1 MTRDPRY
8 DVLFEPVAI
17 GPVTAPN
24 RFYQVPHC
32 TGMGYDYPRTLNRL
46 REINA
51 EGGWG
56 VVCTEFCSI
65 HPSALS
71 NRQCTL
77 WDEDDVAMLADMVE
91 RVHRHGALAGVQ
103 LWYGGYSNYNTL
115 TRELPLGPH
124 SVPVWHGPGQT
135 QAMTR
140 ADVRRLRHWHREAA
154 LRAKRAGFDV
164 VYVYAA
170 HGYLPAQ
177 FLSPVLNQRTD
188 EYGGSFENRARL
200 IRELLEE
207 TKDAVG
213 DACAVA
219 FRFSVDNLDAALGI
233 THEGEGRDLVE
244 LVAEEPDLWDVNVAN
259 FQSDALPSRFAGEAA
274 QEPYVRFVK
283 RVTSKPVVG
292 VGRFTS
298 PDTMLGQINRGV
310 LDFIGAARPS
320 IADPFLPRKIEEG
333 RPEDVREC
341 IGCNLCI
348 WSNHKG
354 FPLRCT
360 QNPTRGEEWRRG
372 WHPEEIAARHA
383 DESVL
388 VVGAGPAGLEAA
400 LSLGRRGY
408 RVVLAEARTELGG
421 RVTLESALPGLSEW
435 ARVRDHRIHALRQM
449 PNVEIYRDSRLD
461 AEQVLE
467 FGFAHVCIATGS
479 RWRRDGAGRTN
490 AAPFPGWR
498 SDEVVGPEEVFRGA
512 GFEWNKTAPGH
523 LRHRPELPQSRAPE
537 SPGNRDDGC
546 LPERPPLE
554 GPCVVFDDDHFYM
567 ACVIAEKAREAGREV
582 TLVTTANEVA
592 SEGHGSLEQHPSQAR
607 VLELGIEL
615 LCGHR
620 VSAFEP
626 GAVTLACVYTGR
638 ERRLP
643 CQTLIPVTSREPEE
657 ALYLSLTAD
666 EDRLRESGIVS
677 LERIG
682 DCAAPGLIAAAVF
695 AGHRYARELG
705 GNAAVPARDR
715 IVVGGAAREGIR
727 KR

>member
-8 DVLFEPVAI
+8 DVLFEPIAI
-17 GPVTAPN
+17 GPVTARN

-32 TGMGYDYPRTLNRL
+32 TGMGYDYPRTLNRM

-140 ADVRRLRHWHREAA
+140 ADIRRLRQWHREAA
-154 LRAKRAGFDV
+154 RRAKRAGFDV

-213 DACAVA
+213 DTCAVA
-219 FRFSVDNLDAALGI
+219 FRFAVDYLDAALGI
-233 THEGEGRDLVE
+233 ACDGEGRDLVE
-244 LVAEEPDLWDVNVAN
+244 LVAEEPDLWDVNIAD
-259 FQSDALPSRFAGEAA
+259 FQSDALPSRFAGEAT

-283 RVTSKPVVG
+283 QVTTKPVVG

-320 IADPFLPRKIEEG
+320 IADPYLPRKIEEG

-341 IGCNLCI
+341 IGCNICI

-408 RVVLAEARTELGG
+408 RVVLAEALAELGG
-421 RVTLESALPGLSEW
+421 RVTRESALPGLSEW
-435 ARVRDHRIHALRQM
+435 ARVRDHRVHALRQM

-479 RWRRDGAGRTN
+479 RWRRDGTGRSSAVAFAGWHSEGVT
-490 AAPFPGWR
+490 
-498 SDEVVGPEEVFRGA
+498 GPDEVFRGA
-512 GFEWNKTAPGH
+512 GRICNNTVSRPPTTLVEAPAIS
-523 LRHRPELPQSRAPE
+523 RNARRPHQRS
-537 SPGNRDDGC
+537 
-546 LPERPPLE
+546 PLE

-567 ACVIAEKAREAGREV
+567 ACVIAEKAREAGHET

-607 VLELGIEL
+607 ILELGIDL

-638 ERRLP
+638 ERTLP
-643 CQTLIPVTSREPEE
+643 CKTLVPVTSREPEE
-657 ALYLSLTAD
+657 ALYLALAAD
-666 EDRLRESGIVS
+666 EGRLREAGIVS

-715 IVVGGAAREGIR
+715 IVIAGTAREDPS
-727 KR
+727 

>member
-17 GPVTAPN
+17 GPVTARN

-32 TGMGYDYPRTLNRL
+32 TGMGYDYPRTLNRM

-140 ADVRRLRHWHREAA
+140 ADIRRLRQWHREAA
-154 LRAKRAGFDV
+154 RRAKRAGFDV

-213 DACAVA
+213 DTCAVA
-219 FRFSVDNLDAALGI
+219 FRFAVDYLDAALGI
-233 THEGEGRDLVE
+233 ACDGEGRDLVE
-244 LVAEEPDLWDVNVAN
+244 LVAEEPDLWDVNIAD
-259 FQSDALPSRFAGEAA
+259 FQSDALPSRFAGEAT

-283 RVTSKPVVG
+283 QVTTKPVVG

-320 IADPFLPRKIEEG
+320 IADPYLPRKIEEG

-341 IGCNLCI
+341 IGCNICI

-408 RVVLAEARTELGG
+408 RVVLAEALAELGG
-421 RVTLESALPGLSEW
+421 RVTRESALPGLSEW
-435 ARVRDHRIHALRQM
+435 ARVRDHRVHALRQM

-479 RWRRDGAGRTN
+479 RWRRDGTGRSSAVAFAGWHSEGVT
-490 AAPFPGWR
+490 
-498 SDEVVGPEEVFRGA
+498 GPDEVFRGS
-512 GFEWNKTAPGH
+512 GRICNDTVSRPPTTLVEAPAIS
-523 LRHRPELPQSRAPE
+523 RSARRPHQRS
-537 SPGNRDDGC
+537 
-546 LPERPPLE
+546 PLE

-567 ACVIAEKAREAGREV
+567 ACVIAEKAREAGHET

-607 VLELGIEL
+607 ILELGIDL

-626 GAVTLACVYTGR
+626 RAVTLACVYTGR
-638 ERRLP
+638 ERTLP
-643 CQTLIPVTSREPEE
+643 CKTLVPVTSREPEE
-657 ALYLSLTAD
+657 ALYLALAAD
-666 EDRLRESGIVS
+666 EGRLREAGIMS

-715 IVVGGAAREGIR
+715 IVIAGTAREDPS
-727 KR
+727 

>member
-32 TGMGYDYPRTLNRL
+32 TGMGYDYPRTLNRM

-154 LRAKRAGFDV
+154 RRAKRAGFDV

-213 DACAVA
+213 DKCAVA

-298 PDTMLGQINRGV
+298 PDTMLGQIDRGV

-341 IGCNLCI
+341 IGCNICI

-435 ARVRDHRIHALRQM
+435 ARVRDHRVHALRQM
-449 PNVEIYRDSRLD
+449 PNVEIYLDSRLD
-461 AEQVLE
+461 AGQVLE

-479 RWRRDGAGRTN
+479 RWRRDGAGRAN

-498 SDEVVGPEEVFRGA
+498 SDGVVGPEEVFRGA
-512 GFEWNKTAPGH
+512 GFVWNETAPGH
-523 LRHRPELPQSRAPE
+523 LRHRPELPQSRVAE

-546 LPERPPLE
+546 RPEERPPLE

-582 TLVTTANEVA
+582 MLVTTANEVA

-657 ALYLSLTAD
+657 ALYLALAAD
-666 EDRLRESGIVS
+666 EGRLREAGIVS

-715 IVVGGAAREGIR
+715 IVIGGATRDDPS
-727 KR
+727 

>member
-17 GPVTAPN
+17 GPVTARN

-32 TGMGYDYPRTLNRL
+32 TGMGYDYPRTLNRM

-140 ADVRRLRHWHREAA
+140 ADIRRLRQWHREAA
-154 LRAKRAGFDV
+154 RRAKRAGFDV

-213 DACAVA
+213 DTCAVA
-219 FRFSVDNLDAALGI
+219 FRFAVDYLDAALGI
-233 THEGEGRDLVE
+233 ACDGEGRDLVE
-244 LVAEEPDLWDVNVAN
+244 LVAEEPDLWDVNIAN
-259 FQSDALPSRFAGEAA
+259 FQSDALPSRFAGEAT

-283 RVTSKPVVG
+283 QVTTKPVVG

-320 IADPFLPRKIEEG
+320 IADPYLPRKIEEG

-341 IGCNLCI
+341 IGCNICI

-408 RVVLAEARTELGG
+408 RVVLAEALAKLGG
-421 RVTLESALPGLSEW
+421 RVTRESALPGLSEW
-435 ARVRDHRIHALRQM
+435 ARVRDHRVHALRQM

-479 RWRRDGAGRTN
+479 RWRRDGTGRSSAVAFAGWHSEGVT
-490 AAPFPGWR
+490 
-498 SDEVVGPEEVFRGA
+498 GPDEVFRGA
-512 GFEWNKTAPGH
+512 GRICNDTVSRPPTTLVEAPAIS
-523 LRHRPELPQSRAPE
+523 RSARRPHQ
-537 SPGNRDDGC
+537 
-546 LPERPPLE
+546 RPPLE

-567 ACVIAEKAREAGREV
+567 ACVIAEKAREAGHET

-607 VLELGIEL
+607 ILELGIDL

-638 ERRLP
+638 ERTLP
-643 CQTLIPVTSREPEE
+643 CKTLVPVTSREPEE
-657 ALYLSLTAD
+657 ALYLALAAD
-666 EDRLRESGIVS
+666 EGRLREAGIVS

-715 IVVGGAAREGIR
+715 IVIAGTAREAPS
-727 KR
+727 

>member
-77 WDEDDVAMLADMVE
+77 WDEDDVAMLADMAE

-140 ADVRRLRHWHREAA
+140 ADIRRLRHWHREAA
-154 LRAKRAGFDV
+154 RRAKRAGFDV

-213 DACAVA
+213 DTCAVA
-219 FRFSVDNLDAALGI
+219 LRFAVDNLDAALGI
-233 THEGEGRDLVE
+233 ACDGEGRDLVE
-244 LVAEEPDLWDVNVAN
+244 LLAEEPDLWDVNIAN

-283 RVTSKPVVG
+283 RITTRPVVG

-298 PDTMLGQINRGV
+298 PDTMLGQIARGV

-341 IGCNLCI
+341 IGCNICI

-408 RVVLAEARTELGG
+408 RVVLAEALADLGG
-421 RVTLESALPGLSEW
+421 RVTRESALLGLSEW
-435 ARVRDHRIHALRQM
+435 ARVRDHRVHALRQM
-449 PNVEIYRDSRLD
+449 PNVEIYRGSRLD

-479 RWRRDGAGRTN
+479 RWRRDGTGRSSV
-490 AAPFPGWR
+490 APIPGWR
-498 SDEVVGPEEVFRGA
+498 SERVAGPEEVFRGA
-512 GFEWNKTAPGH
+512 G
-523 LRHRPELPQSRAPE
+523 
-537 SPGNRDDGC
+537 
-546 LPERPPLE
+546 LE

-567 ACVIAEKAREAGREV
+567 ACVIAEKACGAGCEV

-592 SEGHGSLEQHPSQAR
+592 PEGHGSLEQHPSQAR
-607 VLELGIEL
+607 VLELGIDL

-620 VSAFEP
+620 VSALEP
-626 GAVTLACVYTGR
+626 GAVTAACVYTGR
-638 ERRLP
+638 ERSLP
-643 CQTLIPVTSREPEE
+643 CKTLVPVTSREPEE
-657 ALYLSLTAD
+657 ALYLTLAAD
-666 EDRLRESGIVS
+666 ESRLREAGIAS

-715 IVVGGAAREGIR
+715 IVIAGVAREGSA
-727 KR
+727 

>member
-17 GPVTAPN
+17 GPVTARN

-32 TGMGYDYPRTLNRL
+32 TGMGYDYPRTLNRM

-140 ADVRRLRHWHREAA
+140 ADIRRLRQWHREAA
-154 LRAKRAGFDV
+154 RRAKRAGFDV

-213 DACAVA
+213 DTCAVA
-219 FRFSVDNLDAALGI
+219 FRFAVDYLDAALGI
-233 THEGEGRDLVE
+233 ACDGEGRDLVE
-244 LVAEEPDLWDVNVAN
+244 LVAEEPDLWDVNIAD
-259 FQSDALPSRFAGEAA
+259 FQSDALPSRFAGEAT

-283 RVTSKPVVG
+283 QVTTKPVVG

-320 IADPFLPRKIEEG
+320 IADPYLPRKIEEG

-341 IGCNLCI
+341 IGCNICI

-408 RVVLAEARTELGG
+408 RVVLAEALAELGG
-421 RVTLESALPGLSEW
+421 RVTRESALPGLSEW
-435 ARVRDHRIHALRQM
+435 ARVRDHRVHALRQM

-479 RWRRDGAGRTN
+479 RWRRDGTGRSSAVAFAGWHSEGVT
-490 AAPFPGWR
+490 
-498 SDEVVGPEEVFRGA
+498 GPDEVFRGA
-512 GFEWNKTAPGH
+512 GRICNNTVSRPPTTLVEAPAIS
-523 LRHRPELPQSRAPE
+523 RSARRPHQRS
-537 SPGNRDDGC
+537 
-546 LPERPPLE
+546 PLE

-567 ACVIAEKAREAGREV
+567 ACVIAEKAREAGHET

-607 VLELGIEL
+607 ILELGIDL

-638 ERRLP
+638 ERTLP
-643 CQTLIPVTSREPEE
+643 CKTLVPVTSREPEE
-657 ALYLSLTAD
+657 ALYLALAAD
-666 EDRLRESGIVS
+666 EGRLREAGIVS

-715 IVVGGAAREGIR
+715 IVIAGTAREDPS
-727 KR
+727 

>member
-8 DVLFEPVAI
+8 DVLFEPIAI
-17 GPVTAPN
+17 GPVTARN

-32 TGMGYDYPRTLNRL
+32 TGMGYDYPRTLNRM

-140 ADVRRLRHWHREAA
+140 ADIRRLRQWHREAA
-154 LRAKRAGFDV
+154 RRAKRAGFDV

-213 DACAVA
+213 DTCAVA
-219 FRFSVDNLDAALGI
+219 FRFAVDYLDAALGI
-233 THEGEGRDLVE
+233 ACDGEGRDLVE
-244 LVAEEPDLWDVNVAN
+244 LVAEEPDLWDVNIAD
-259 FQSDALPSRFAGEAA
+259 FQSDALPSRFAGEAT

-283 RVTSKPVVG
+283 QVTTKPVVG

-320 IADPFLPRKIEEG
+320 IADPYLPRKIEEG

-341 IGCNLCI
+341 IGCNICI

-408 RVVLAEARTELGG
+408 RVVLAEALAELGG
-421 RVTLESALPGLSEW
+421 RVTRESALPGLSEW
-435 ARVRDHRIHALRQM
+435 ARVRDHRVHALRQM

-479 RWRRDGAGRTN
+479 RWRRDGTGRSSAVAFAGWHSEGVT
-490 AAPFPGWR
+490 
-498 SDEVVGPEEVFRGA
+498 GPDEVFRGA
-512 GFEWNKTAPGH
+512 GRICNDTVSHPPTTLVEAPAIS
-523 LRHRPELPQSRAPE
+523 RSARRPHQRS
-537 SPGNRDDGC
+537 
-546 LPERPPLE
+546 PLE

-567 ACVIAEKAREAGREV
+567 ACVIAEKAREAGHET

-607 VLELGIEL
+607 ILELGIDL

-638 ERRLP
+638 ERTLP
-643 CQTLIPVTSREPEE
+643 CKTLVPVTSREPEE
-657 ALYLSLTAD
+657 TLYLALAAD
-666 EDRLRESGIVS
+666 EGRLREAGIVS

-715 IVVGGAAREGIR
+715 IVIAGTAREDPS
-727 KR
+727 

>member
-32 TGMGYDYPRTLNRL
+32 TGMGYDYPRTLNRM

-213 DACAVA
+213 DKCAVA

-341 IGCNLCI
+341 IGCNICI

-408 RVVLAEARTELGG
+408 RVVLAEARAELGG

-435 ARVRDHRIHALRQM
+435 ARGAR
-449 PNVEIYRDSRLD
+449 PSRTRPAAD
-461 AEQVLE
+461 AERGYLPRQP
-467 FGFAHVCIATGS
+467 A
-479 RWRRDGAGRTN
+479 R
-490 AAPFPGWR
+490 
-498 SDEVVGPEEVFRGA
+498 RGA
-512 GFEWNKTAPGH
+512 GPGVRPSRTYASPPARAGGATAPGG
-523 LRHRPELPQSRAPE
+523 RMRRRFPDGDRTGWWDPKRCSGAPG
-537 SPGNRDDGC
+537 S
-546 LPERPPLE
+546 
-554 GPCVVFDDDHFYM
+554 
-567 ACVIAEKAREAGREV
+567 KARAWSSTTIISTWPASSPRRRARPGREV
-582 TLVTTANEVA
+582 MLVTTANEVA

-657 ALYLSLTAD
+657 ALYLALAAD
-666 EDRLRESGIVS
+666 EGRLREAGIVS

-715 IVVGGAAREGIR
+715 IVIGGVAREGTSTGNFG
-727 KR
+727 

>member
-17 GPVTAPN
+17 GPVTARN

-32 TGMGYDYPRTLNRL
+32 TGMGYDYPRTLNRM

-140 ADVRRLRHWHREAA
+140 ADIRRLRQWHREAA
-154 LRAKRAGFDV
+154 RRAKRAGFDV

-213 DACAVA
+213 DTCAVA
-219 FRFSVDNLDAALGI
+219 FRFAVDYLDAALGI
-233 THEGEGRDLVE
+233 ACDGEGRDLVE
-244 LVAEEPDLWDVNVAN
+244 LVAEEPDLWDVNIAD
-259 FQSDALPSRFAGEAA
+259 FQSDALPSRFAGEAT

-283 RVTSKPVVG
+283 QVTTKPVVG

-320 IADPFLPRKIEEG
+320 IADPYLPRKIEEG

-341 IGCNLCI
+341 IGCNICI

-408 RVVLAEARTELGG
+408 RVVLAEALAELGG
-421 RVTLESALPGLSEW
+421 RVTRESALPGLSEW
-435 ARVRDHRIHALRQM
+435 ARVRDHRVHALRQM

-479 RWRRDGAGRTN
+479 RWRRDGTGRSSAVAFAGWHSEGVT
-490 AAPFPGWR
+490 
-498 SDEVVGPEEVFRGA
+498 GPDEVFRGA
-512 GFEWNKTAPGH
+512 GRICNDTVSRPPTTLVEAPAIS
-523 LRHRPELPQSRAPE
+523 RSARRPHQRS
-537 SPGNRDDGC
+537 
-546 LPERPPLE
+546 PLE

-567 ACVIAEKAREAGREV
+567 ACVIAEKAREAGHET

-607 VLELGIEL
+607 ILELGIDL

-638 ERRLP
+638 ERTLP
-643 CQTLIPVTSREPEE
+643 CKTLVPVTSREPEE
-657 ALYLSLTAD
+657 ALYLALAAD
-666 EDRLRESGIVS
+666 EGRLREAGIVS

-715 IVVGGAAREGIR
+715 IVIAGTAREDPS
-727 KR
+727 